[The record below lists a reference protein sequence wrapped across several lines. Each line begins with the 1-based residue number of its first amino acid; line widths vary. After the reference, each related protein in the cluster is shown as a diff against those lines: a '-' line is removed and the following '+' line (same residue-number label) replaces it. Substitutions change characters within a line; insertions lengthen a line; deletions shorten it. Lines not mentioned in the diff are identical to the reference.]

1 MAYQLSATKL
11 QVYQRCPQAYYF
23 RYERGIN
30 PPGFSKSDALGTA
43 LHLALAKIYW
53 DWHYLEAK
61 PGRDWID
68 CCWSQHQKKLN
79 DCQIYEGQAIL
90 RFYYSCFIASLPA
103 LHKPVAVEGKI
114 KGSLPVENVEFSLT
128 GRYDRLDW
136 LDDGLELIDYK
147 SNKVVKPPES
157 EVVDLQ
163 LGLYY
168 LALEQKYG
176 QSLKRLSLIYL
187 RTGDKFSWD
196 ASPEH
201 KEMAEQTIT
210 EIALRLREECDW
222 EPAPGEQCAKC
233 YYARYCPA
241 VQDEPQ
247 PMPADAKP
255 QSGLQLFLGF

>member
-1 MAYQLSATKL
+1 MPYELSATKL

-23 RYERGIN
+23 RYERGIKQ
-30 PPGFSKSDALGTA
+30 PSFSNSDALGTA

-53 DWHYLEAK
+53 EWHYLEAK

-68 CCWSQHQKKLN
+68 FCWSANQKKL
-79 DCQIYEGQAIL
+79 DDSQIYEGLAIL

-103 LHKPVAVEGKI
+103 LHKPVAVEGQI
-114 KGSLPVENVEFSLT
+114 KASLQVENLEFSLS

-147 SNKVVKPPES
+147 SNKVVKPLEPDA
-157 EVVDLQ
+157 VDLQ

-176 QSLKRLSLIYL
+176 KSMKRLSLIYL
-187 RTGDKFSWD
+187 RTGETFSFD
-196 ASPEH
+196 ASPEY
-201 KEMAEQTIT
+201 KEMAEETIT
-210 EIALRLREECDW
+210 EIALRLREECQW
-222 EPAPGEQCAKC
+222 EPASGEQCAKC

-247 PMPADAKP
+247 PLPADAKP
-255 QSGLQLFLGF
+255 PKPLQLVLDF